1 MTKLKITQNLIEE
14 FESSGLLAIGE
25 YHGVRENYLFYE
37 ALLNQLP
44 FKPNIAIELKD
55 SERLELEKFLV
66 NKEVEA
72 SKFSRDGR
80 VSIEFFNFLKNYKE
94 VNPET
99 KIVCF
104 DEIDTEMNSLK
115 DRNLTRDEQMAEN
128 FLNHFEKPTLIIA
141 GNLHTQKSKID
152 LGTSELV
159 PMGYLLKNKI
169 GNFPAILVIPTSGSF
184 LNNEI
189 KQIKPI
195 VDVKLNEILD
205 KGDMNYRFYIG
216 ESHPV
221 TLFNP

>member
-80 VSIEFFNFLKNYKE
+80 VSIEFFNFLNNYK
-94 VNPET
+94 
-99 KIVCF
+99 
-104 DEIDTEMNSLK
+104 
-115 DRNLTRDEQMAEN
+115 
-128 FLNHFEKPTLIIA
+128 
-141 GNLHTQKSKID
+141 
-152 LGTSELV
+152 
-159 PMGYLLKNKI
+159 
-169 GNFPAILVIPTSGSF
+169 
-184 LNNEI
+184 
-189 KQIKPI
+189 
-195 VDVKLNEILD
+195 
-205 KGDMNYRFYIG
+205 
-216 ESHPV
+216 
-221 TLFNP
+221 